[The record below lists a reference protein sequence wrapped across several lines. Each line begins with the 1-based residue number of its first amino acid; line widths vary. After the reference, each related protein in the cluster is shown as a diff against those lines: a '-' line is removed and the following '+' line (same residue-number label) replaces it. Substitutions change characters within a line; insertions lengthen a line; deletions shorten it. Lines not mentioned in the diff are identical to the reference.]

1 MSGVSSLLSNA
12 LTSETSSRIDCA
24 KAISVQLDSISTR
37 LSNDENAFK
46 TFVDVDFAQ
55 HVQDFDSHVQENKET
70 FDLLS
75 NCLLSSL
82 EHDRHYM
89 IVDDFK
95 EIPYHVKDFSI
106 NVIEAGASDVEI
118 KYGGTVIGYGT
129 YIEGVDGSAKLR
141 VSIST
146 DDKIPALINA
156 IPGTYNADLKEGSAN
171 RQTVG
176 GAYFYYITWLSTE
189 TDNTI
194 KLEKIDQ

>member
-1 MSGVSSLLSNA
+1 M
-12 LTSETSSRIDCA
+12 
-24 KAISVQLDSISTR
+24 
-37 LSNDENAFK
+37 
-46 TFVDVDFAQ
+46 
-55 HVQDFDSHVQENKET
+55 
-70 FDLLS
+70 
-75 NCLLSSL
+75 LSSI
-82 EHDRHYM
+82 EHDRHYT

-95 EIPYHVKDFSI
+95 EIPYRVKEFAV

-118 KYGGTVIGYGT
+118 KYGGIVIGYGT
-129 YIEGVDGSAKLR
+129 YIKGVDGSTKLR

-171 RQTVG
+171 RQAVG

-194 KLEKIDQ
+194 KLEKIDQEYYDLVETSYNTTVGKIKNALVDNEGKFISGTIMFQ